1 MVRKGSQYYKR
12 GVVMGWK
19 CKECGNEDKI
29 KEKEIKGKTQ
39 RVIVNKGWV
48 RNRHRRICTK
58 CGNVNLG

>member
-1 MVRKGSQYYKR
+1 
-12 GVVMGWK
+12 MGWK